1 MLQLELLELRKQQQ
15 EMEQFI
21 KDEQRS
27 DRDSRYTLRH
37 RLSCLY
43 STAGVRLGDSHHER
57 IHLLILLCFTFV
69 SKPHE
74 KIKTNKKK
82 VIQSCVFYI

>member
-27 DRDSRYTLRH
+27 LKDSR
-37 RLSCLY
+37 
-43 STAGVRLGDSHHER
+43 
-57 IHLLILLCFTFV
+57 
-69 SKPHE
+69 
-74 KIKTNKKK
+74 
-82 VIQSCVFYI
+82 